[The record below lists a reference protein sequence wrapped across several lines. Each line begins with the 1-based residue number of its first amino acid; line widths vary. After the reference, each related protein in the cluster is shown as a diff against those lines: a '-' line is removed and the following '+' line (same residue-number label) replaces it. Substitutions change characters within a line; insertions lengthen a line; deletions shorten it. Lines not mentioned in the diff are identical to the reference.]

1 MSETTGDPS
10 VLAPPD
16 APAPE
21 PPPTSDATAADAAE
35 PAEKRTLSIRSLL
48 ETGAHFGHQTRRWD
62 PQMKPFLFGDR
73 NGIHIINLDETLVRF
88 REALDFIR
96 ETVAQGGKVL
106 FVATKR
112 QARVP
117 IERESQRAGQFYV
130 SNRWLGGML
139 TNFRT
144 VKKSIERFKEQL
156 ELLDD
161 EERIAGLSK
170 KERARVNRVVTKY
183 RKSLEG
189 IKEMSRLPDA
199 LFIIDLNKE
208 HIAVNEAARLGIPIV
223 AIVDS
228 NCSPKGID
236 YVIPANDDAIRAID
250 LYCGLVADACVE
262 GAVLFDERV
271 RAEVSEKAAT
281 APVAEAVPGTG
292 RRVVDIKAT
301 TPGRRAGSRTGGT
314 HSSRP
319 GRGRGE
325 GDGKPGAK
333 ADQDAVAAVSPRSR
347 PRESVAQPAE
357 PEVAEEQSA
366 AAAEPETAVE
376 PEAAAEP
383 TAAPAAE
390 PEAAVDQAA
399 APAAEPEAAVEQAA
413 APAAESETKAEPSAA
428 PAAEPE
434 VEPSAAPAEE
444 PEAEPSAAPAEEP
457 EAPKD

>member
-10 VLAPPD
+10 VLVPPG

-21 PPPTSDATAADAAE
+21 LPPTPDATAADAAL
-35 PAEKRTLSIRSLL
+35 PAETRSLSIRALL

-62 PQMKPFLFGDR
+62 PQMKPFIFGDR

-88 REALDFIR
+88 QEALEFIR

-112 QARVP
+112 QARTP
-117 IERESQRAGQFYV
+117 IERESQRSEQFYV

-144 VKKSIERFKEQL
+144 VKKSIDRFKEQL
-156 ELLDD
+156 DLLDD
-161 EERIAGLSK
+161 EEKIAALSK
-170 KERARVNRVVTKY
+170 KELARVNRIVAKY

-189 IKEMSRLPDA
+189 IKEMTRLPDA

-208 HIAVNEAARLGIPIV
+208 HIAVSEAKRLGIPIV

-236 YVIPANDDAIRAID
+236 FVIPANDDAIRAID

-262 GAVLFDERV
+262 GAVLFDERI
-271 RAEVSEKAAT
+271 RAEVSEKAAA
-281 APVAEAVPGTG
+281 APAPEAVPGTG
-292 RRVVDIKAT
+292 RRVVDIKPT

-319 GRGRGE
+319 RRGRVGGE
-325 GDGKPGAK
+325 EKP
-333 ADQDAVAAVSPRSR
+333 DARAEQGAAVVESPRSR
-347 PRESVAQPAE
+347 PRESAAPAE
-357 PEVAEEQSA
+357 K
-366 AAAEPETAVE
+366 
-376 PEAAAEP
+376 PEAA
-383 TAAPAAE
+383 
-390 PEAAVDQAA
+390 
-399 APAAEPEAAVEQAA
+399 
-413 APAAESETKAEPSAA
+413 
-428 PAAEPE
+428 
-434 VEPSAAPAEE
+434 VEPSAAPAEK
-444 PEAEPSAAPAEEP
+444 PEVAVEPSAAPAEKPEAAVEPSAAPAEKSEAAVEESAAPAEKP

>member
-10 VLAPPD
+10 VLVPPD

-21 PPPTSDATAADAAE
+21 LPPTPDATAADAAL
-35 PAEKRTLSIRSLL
+35 PAEKRTLSIRALL

-62 PQMKPFLFGDR
+62 PQMKPFIFGSR
-73 NGIHIINLDETLVRF
+73 NGIHILNLDETLVRF
-88 REALDFIR
+88 EEALDFVR
-96 ETVAQGGKVL
+96 EMVAQGGKVL

-112 QARVP
+112 QARIP
-117 IERESQRAGQFYV
+117 IERESQRSEQFYV

-156 ELLDD
+156 DLLDD
-161 EERIAGLSK
+161 EERIAALSK
-170 KERARVNRVVTKY
+170 KELARVNRIVVKY

-189 IKEMSRLPDA
+189 IKEMTRVPDA

-208 HIAVNEAARLGIPIV
+208 HIAVNEARRLGIPIV

-236 YVIPANDDAIRAID
+236 FVIPANDDAIRAID

-262 GAVLFDERV
+262 GAVLFDERI
-271 RAEVSEKAAT
+271 RAEVSEKAAA
-281 APVAEAVPGTG
+281 APAPEAVPGTG

-319 GRGRGE
+319 RRDRAAGE
-325 GDGKPGAK
+325 GKPDAKGEQGAP
-333 ADQDAVAAVSPRSR
+333 VVESPRSR
-347 PRESVAQPAE
+347 PRESAAVAAKAE
-357 PEVAEEQSA
+357 AEQSA
-366 AAAEPETAVE
+366 APADQ
-376 PEAAAEP
+376 PEAEQGAVPAEK
-383 TAAPAAE
+383 
-390 PEAAVDQAA
+390 
-399 APAAEPEAAVEQAA
+399 PEAAVEQG
-413 APAAESETKAEPSAA
+413 
-428 PAAEPE
+428 
-434 VEPSAAPAEE
+434 AAPAEE
-444 PEAEPSAAPAEEP
+444 PEAVVEQGAAPAEEP
-457 EAPKD
+457 EAAVEESAAPAEKPEAPKD